1 MQENR
6 TAVCLACGI
15 TVHTLGGIRD
25 LLMRQIKQPREIEV
39 DLTGVSV
46 VDSAGLR
53 GLLMLRSEA
62 FRHNRV
68 VRFVSSNKAFMS
80 LLEHMDDA
88 FSRGLSIEA
97 RLSRSHSPESAR
109 EAA

>member
-1 MQENR
+1 MQKNR
-6 TAVCLACGI
+6 TVICLVCGI
-15 TVHTLGGIRD
+15 TAHTLGGIRD
-25 LLMRQIKQPREIEV
+25 LLMTEIMQHREIEV

-46 VDSAGLR
+46 VDTAGLR
-53 GLLMLRSEA
+53 GLLMLRSEVS
-62 FRHNRV
+62 RNNHI
-68 VRFVSSNKAFMS
+68 VRFVSSNKAFLS

-97 RLSRSHSPESAR
+97 RLSRSHSLELAR